1 MATIWKG
8 SGLKLRTFIAL
19 TLPEESRQFLSDCV
33 LKLKKSGM
41 EASFTKPTNFHL
53 TLKFLGD
60 TDDSLV
66 PQISKK
72 LETLSLKSMPFTFTK
87 PGVFPKMTNPR
98 VVWYGVE
105 SNNLAE
111 LAKNV
116 DQIANSFGYELE
128 DKAFVGHLTLARI
141 KDSKPSNLEQTLES
155 LPKPPQNQ
163 HFISL
168 ELIKS
173 ELNPSGS
180 IYTPLW
186 QRNLEGEC

>member
-1 MATIWKG
+1 
-8 SGLKLRTFIAL
+8 
-19 TLPEESRQFLSDCV
+19 
-33 LKLKKSGM
+33 M
-41 EASFTKPTNFHL
+41 EASFTKPSNFHL

-72 LETLSLKSMPFTFTK
+72 LQDLSLESMPLTFTK
-87 PGVFPKMTNPR
+87 PGVFPKMANPR

-105 SNNLAE
+105 SKNLVD
-111 LAKNV
+111 LAKNI
-116 DQIANSFGYELE
+116 DQITNLFGYELE

-141 KDSKPSNLEQTLES
+141 KDSKPNNLEQTFQS
-155 LPKPPQNQ
+155 LPKPPENQ
-163 HFISL
+163 YFVSL
-168 ELIKS
+168 EFIKS

-186 QRNLEGEC
+186 QRNLEGEY